1 MKDSVLPSV
10 ETEGLATKNNQPL
23 APTQPT
29 TSNLFS
35 FLKPAEAPEAAGQP
49 ARSSLFQDSPQPAS
63 DQSTT
68 ANIFAANMAR
78 KSISPPRTS
87 SAHSA
92 ALANGNTREGA
103 QGHPKIPD
111 YVIEMREIPDSEIE
125 PKCPAR
131 FTLEQKKQ
139 FFAAYRLRALNKGI
153 KSYINSAPP
162 SADLSPALRH
172 YLGRRD
178 EILGTTNPKR
188 KLDEVENQQGNS
200 NKRSK
205 PSEGSVEQ
213 HIPRTSSPLKTQPVL
228 NSNGQDRPTSPEK
241 ASRSLQP
248 PTMSPNKPQQ
258 PINGSTTPKVPPP
271 SMSLLGQPAEAPP
284 SPSPRG
290 KRKVEVQIMSDHPT
304 EEEALEHQKSKAAT
318 PNGRSV
324 TSSVF
329 QSILEKPEPA
339 PTNSGS
345 PEKKTLSPTKAQS
358 PEKPRFNPLAS
369 LPMPPASPFTA
380 TPAATK
386 SSSFSPNSVMGS
398 SASSTNVFGSKTTT
412 QASNLFG
419 HKATDSATA
428 NDSAITTAAGAPS
441 STVSTYSLFSSRAAT
456 SSTNMFAPK
465 PALTESAPNL
475 FAPKPASAA
484 PASNPFASKPSSF
497 TTESSPSLSGKE
509 TAVKPPT
516 FGTPVNFMAQFGQK
530 SQKSMADAEADA
542 MEKKKMEDM
551 DSDEDEAEWEA
562 RYKAKREAEKKATEE
577 IAKTKRA
584 TFVPGKGFT
593 FLAAQPSDSDKAA
606 LETARSGPNSIFG
619 RNTSAPSSTTNL
631 FAPINRSDTTSPG
644 AASSRG
650 SSVFDGVTSG
660 KPISFGTN
668 NIFGHLSDVDSGA
681 DSGKGNEADDDT
693 DGESTDSNAEEDDD
707 EKKDATFDPSTE
719 EASPGTPGTPVE
731 ETGSGIASAKKPG
744 TTSIFGAS
752 TNSGASTPGMPG
764 GSLFDRIT
772 KDVNG
777 NPIRQLPGENKEN
790 SSPSGAS
797 IFGGN
802 TSSIF
807 NFGKKS
813 PGEQAKSPS
822 DKTWNQDSPIKFGAS
837 TTAPP
842 TVNITAPTP
851 TKANHFGGIFGSTAP
866 KSGSPT
872 PTGTP
877 FQGLFG
883 STPKPLSPAPTS
895 ASPFAG
901 IFGNIGPSKPAS
913 SLFHSQTSE
922 GNKPLSVGFN
932 FGTVSTATSS
942 LFPSAAGSTATSRA
956 TSPGATTDGESVADT
971 SGDPDAEHHEQI
983 NLTSGGPGEE
993 NEENVHEVRAKAL
1006 KYEIKDDGAKDD
1018 PPKKPEWVV
1027 KGLGV
1032 LRVLKHKES
1041 GSSRILLRADPSGA
1055 IVMNKAILGNV
1066 TYEATGKTVKL
1077 LTAGESGKALET
1089 WLLQVKTAEAATE
1102 LASALEANKKKD

>member
-1 MKDSVLPSV
+1 
-10 ETEGLATKNNQPL
+10 
-23 APTQPT
+23 
-29 TSNLFS
+29 
-35 FLKPAEAPEAAGQP
+35 
-49 ARSSLFQDSPQPAS
+49 
-63 DQSTT
+63 
-68 ANIFAANMAR
+68 MAR

-87 SAHSA
+87 SSQPA
-92 ALANGNTREGA
+92 ALANGNTREAA
-103 QGHPKIPD
+103 QGTSKILD
-111 YVIEMREIPDSEIE
+111 YVTEMREMPDSEIE

-131 FTLEQKKQ
+131 FTSEQKKQ

-162 SADLSPALRH
+162 NADLSPALRH

-178 EILGTTNPKR
+178 EILGPTSSKR
-188 KLDEVENQQGNS
+188 KLGEVENQQGSS

-205 PSEGSVEQ
+205 PSEGIMEQ

-228 NSNGQDRPTSPEK
+228 NSNGHVRPPSPEK

-248 PTMSPNKPQQ
+248 PTASPNKLQQ
-258 PINGSTTPKVPPP
+258 PVNGSTTPKVPPP
-271 SMSLLGQPAEAPP
+271 SVSSFSQRSEAPP

-290 KRKVEVQIMSDHPT
+290 KRKAEVQITSDYPT
-304 EEEALEHQKSKAAT
+304 EEEALEHQQSKAT
-318 PNGRSV
+318 VPSGRSV

-339 PTNSGS
+339 SPNLGS
-345 PEKKTLSPTKAQS
+345 PEKKSPSPTKAQS
-358 PEKPRFNPLAS
+358 PEKPRFNPFAS
-369 LPMPPASPFTA
+369 LPMPPASTFTA
-380 TPAATK
+380 SPAATK
-386 SSSFSPNSVMGS
+386 PSLFDPKPVTGNP
-398 SASSTNVFGSKTTT
+398 ASSTNFFGLQSAT

-419 HKATDSATA
+419 HKMTDSTST
-428 NDSAITTAAGAPS
+428 NDSAMPSAANASS
-441 STVSTYSLFSSRAAT
+441 STISTPNLFSSKPAT

-465 PALTESAPNL
+465 STLTEPATNP
-475 FAPKPASAA
+475 FAPKPTSAA
-484 PASNPFASKPSSF
+484 PASNAPMPKPSSS
-497 TTESSPSLSGKE
+497 TADSSLSLNGKE
-509 TAVKPPT
+509 NATKPPT
-516 FGTPVNFMAQFGQK
+516 FGAPVNFLAQFGQK

-542 MEKKKMEDM
+542 MEKAKMEDM
-551 DSDEDEAEWEA
+551 DSDDDEAEWEA
-562 RYKAKREAEKKATEE
+562 RYKLKREAEKKATEE

-593 FLAAQPSDSDKAA
+593 FVAAQPSDSDKAT
-606 LETARSGPNSIFG
+606 LETTRSGPNSTLG
-619 RNTSAPSSTTNL
+619 RNTSAPSPATNL
-631 FAPINRSDTTSPG
+631 FAPINRSETTSPG

-660 KPISFGTN
+660 KPISLGSD

-693 DGESTDSNAEEDDD
+693 DGESTDSNAEEEDDD
-707 EKKDATFDPSTE
+707 EKKDTTYDPSTE

-744 TTSIFGAS
+744 TISMFGAA
-752 TNSGASTPGMPG
+752 TNSGASTPGTPGTPG

-777 NPIRQLPGENKEN
+777 NPIRKLPGENKEN

-807 NFGKKS
+807 NFSKKS
-813 PGEQAKSPS
+813 PEEHAKSPS
-822 DKTWNQDSPIKFGAS
+822 DKTWNQDTPIKFGSS
-837 TTAPP
+837 TAAPP
-842 TVNITAPTP
+842 TVNVTAPTP
-851 TKANHFGGIFGSTAP
+851 TKANQLAGVFGSTAP
-866 KSGSPT
+866 KSGSAT

-883 STPKPLSPAPTS
+883 STPKPSSPAPTS
-895 ASPFAG
+895 ASPFTG
-901 IFGNIGPSKPAS
+901 IFGNMGPSKPAS
-913 SLFHSQTSE
+913 SLFPSQASE

-932 FGTVSTATSS
+932 FGAGSTATSS
-942 LFPSAAGSTATSRA
+942 LFPSVAGSASTSRA

-971 SGDPDAEHHEQI
+971 SGDPDTEHHDQI

-1006 KYEIKDDGAKDD
+1006 KYEIKDDGTKDD
-1018 PPKKPEWVV
+1018 PSMKPEWVV

-1102 LASALEANKKKD
+1102 LARALEANKKKD